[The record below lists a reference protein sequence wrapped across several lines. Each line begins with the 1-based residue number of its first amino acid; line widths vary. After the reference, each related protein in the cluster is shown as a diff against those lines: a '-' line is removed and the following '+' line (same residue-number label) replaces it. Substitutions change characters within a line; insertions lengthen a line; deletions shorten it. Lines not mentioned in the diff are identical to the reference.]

1 MKGEIL
7 IVAVLCSLP
16 GCASIEDKDWK
27 PQVRNDDDFVTGSH
41 LPRRKADAPREVT
54 IMSKEQL
61 EDLQRPRPGPIPTG
75 SGR

>member
-16 GCASIEDKDWK
+16 GCASIEDKDGR
-27 PQVRNDDDFVTGSH
+27 PQVRNDNDFVTGSH
-41 LPRRKADAPREVT
+41 LPRRRADTRDVT

-61 EDLQRPRPGPIPTG
+61 EDLQRSRPGPIAPG
-75 SGR
+75 AGR